1 MLRLGGRDGAAGGH
15 GTRLPAVPVP
25 GLRMAV
31 NERSV
36 GVPNRT
42 YLPSDI
48 IAFVVLCATG

>member
-1 MLRLGGRDGAAGGH
+1 
-15 GTRLPAVPVP
+15 
-25 GLRMAV
+25 MAV

-48 IAFVVLCATG
+48 IASVVLCATG